1 MRRLFLLVIVLAVVL
16 APLSSLRAD
25 AGSWNGWIADD
36 SCAAHPERSAKAEHA
51 DCTKKCMTKGAKLVF
66 INDADKKIYKLD
78 KQDVAKEHI
87 GHEVTVKGEV
97 KGDAIAVSSIEPMAA
112 PSK

>member
-1 MRRLFLLVIVLAVVL
+1 MKRLSVLVTVLAVVL
-16 APLSSLRAD
+16 ALLPLASLLAD
-25 AGSWNGWIADD
+25 AGSWNGWITDENCGAKG
-36 SCAAHPERSAKAEHA
+36 AKAEHA
-51 DCTKKCMTKGAKLVF
+51 ACSKRCMDKGAKLVF
-66 INDADKKIYKLD
+66 YNNGDKKIYKLD

-97 KGDAIAVSSIEPMAA
+97 KGDAIAVSSIEPAAA